1 MVVLERIEKIQ
12 QPVLTAIFIITLSLL
27 LFLTG
32 CSASDTDK
40 SEDVLTQ
47 KAASKGKTQ
56 ITVLVKYAFTINEFE
71 KAVEKQFPDI
81 DLVQV
86 GNYTRNMGTEEYAA
100 RLEHDDIPDIV
111 MTENTIENQPLIFA
125 EKPSKIKGSQHL

>member
-111 MTENTIENQPLIFA
+111 MT
-125 EKPSKIKGSQHL
+125 